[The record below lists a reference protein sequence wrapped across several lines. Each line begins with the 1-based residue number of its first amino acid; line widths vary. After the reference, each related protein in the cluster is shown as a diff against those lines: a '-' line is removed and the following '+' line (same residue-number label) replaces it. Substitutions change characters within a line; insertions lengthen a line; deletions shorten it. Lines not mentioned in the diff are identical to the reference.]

1 VPCLDL
7 GTDRGTC
14 ESFVSISALAKQFSG
29 ADWSSVEQGWSPDF
43 EALRRLVRQS
53 LYAGTVTVLFIN
65 PYHAE
70 YLILLDA
77 AGLWRQFE
85 TWKHDL
91 DALARIEGVPLWDF
105 TGFDRYSTESVGALP
120 PRGTSLDWFWEPA
133 HYRRELGDLVLANIW
148 RAHCP
153 PDHANAP
160 RYGVRLDRADLET
173 HLAAQRV
180 ARDTYKAAH
189 PDVVA
194 RIEEL
199 FVR

>member
-1 VPCLDL
+1 MAPTGARSSRIGLPTSRRCAVFC
-7 GTDRGTC
+7 
-14 ESFVSISALAKQFSG
+14 AKACTPAPQ
-29 ADWSSVEQGWSPDF
+29 
-43 EALRRLVRQS
+43 RCS
-53 LYAGTVTVLFIN
+53 LSTAY
-65 PYHAE
+65 YAE

-77 AGLWRQFE
+77 VGLWRQFE

-105 TGFDRYSTESVGALP
+105 TGFDRYSTELSRRLTAARHEPRLVLGAGALTAVNSA
-120 PRGTSLDWFWEPA
+120 TSSS
-133 HYRRELGDLVLANIW
+133 VNIW

-160 RYGVRLDRADLET
+160 RYGVRLDRADFET

-194 RIEEL
+194 RD
-199 FVR
+199 